1 MDPVSIT
8 IGAISVVDVC
18 SRFVVYLRNVKKATA
33 SIDQDLKAL
42 ADDVE
47 ALRKTAAVLKES
59 YEARLVHTREDSDS
73 EQDKLSRTW
82 QNVTQLLPKCE
93 GIIEKLQT
101 LVEDVRSGGWSKTPQ
116 KIEAFVKYLRR
127 LRREEEFL
135 SLRRDLSNYG
145 STLQM
150 LLSAIQV

>member
-42 ADDVE
+42 ADDID
-47 ALRKTAAVLKES
+47 ALRKTAAVLNEI
-59 YEARLVHTREDSDS
+59 YEARLVHKREDSS
-73 EQDKLSRTW
+73 TEQDKLSRTW
-82 QNVTQLLPKCE
+82 QNVAQLLPRCE
-93 GIIEKLQT
+93 GSIKKLQT
-101 LVEDVRSGGWSKTPQ
+101 LTEDICSGGWSKTPQ
-116 KIEAFVKYLRR
+116 KIEPFIKHLRK

-135 SLRRDLSNYG
+135 SLRRNLSNYG